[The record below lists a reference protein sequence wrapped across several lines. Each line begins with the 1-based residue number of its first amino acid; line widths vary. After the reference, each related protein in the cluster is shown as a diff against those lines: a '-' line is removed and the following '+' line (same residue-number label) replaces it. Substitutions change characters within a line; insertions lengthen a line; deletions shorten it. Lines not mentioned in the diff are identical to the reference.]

1 MSGLRAFGA
10 LGVHWLVRLLEIPF
24 DLIERLIGGRRMPW
38 AFLAPN
44 MVIFGIF
51 SFLPIALLIGY
62 AFTGGSEILLADR
75 PFIWF
80 DNFTRLFDCENYF
93 SPYSC
98 RESSFWIAVGNTVW
112 YVAIKVSTMLV
123 ISLITAIVLNRTRF
137 GKSFFRAVFFY
148 PVLLSPVVVGL
159 VWQWFLNTNGL
170 LNAFLVSIGLEPVIF
185 MLDIFWSRFFV
196 VFVSIWFQMGFYTL
210 ILLAGLQ
217 AIPSDIYEAAAIDS
231 TPRWRVFT
239 HITLP
244 MLAPNLVVVL
254 VLLMIRAV
262 QVFDEAYVL
271 TTGGGPGTANT
282 FLVQYIYETA
292 FASDLKLYGLASA
305 SSVVMGIVLL
315 ILTLLQ
321 LQLARKA
328 E

>member
-1 MSGLRAFGA
+1 MTNLRALPGMTFS
-10 LGVHWLVRLLEIPF
+10 WLVRLLEVPF

-62 AFTGGSEILLADR
+62 AFTGGSDVLLGDR
-75 PFIWF
+75 PFVGLE
-80 DNFTRLFDCENYF
+80 NFARLFDCENYL
-93 SPYSC
+93 SPYTC
-98 RESSFWIAVGNTVW
+98 RESFFWIAVRNTLW
-112 YVAIKVSTMLV
+112 YVTIKVTAMLA
-123 ISLITAIVLNRTRF
+123 ISLMTAIILNRIWF
-137 GKSFFRAVFFY
+137 GRGFFRAVFFY

-170 LNAFLVSIGLEPVIF
+170 LNAFLVELGFERVIF

-196 VFVSIWFQMGFYTL
+196 IFVSIWFQMGFYTL

-217 AIPSDIYEAAAIDS
+217 AIPSDIYEAAAIDG

-239 HITLP
+239 RITLP

-271 TTGGGPGTANT
+271 TNGGGPGTANT
-282 FLVQYIYETA
+282 FLVQFIYETA

-305 SSVVMGIVLL
+305 ASVVMGFVLL
-315 ILTLLQ
+315 ILTLVQ